1 MTILDEI
8 LAKKQQEITELK
20 RSYQRQSSQKKS
32 LVSLYE
38 SFQQSD
44 RMNIIAEFK
53 RASPSKVRLTSMR
66 TQEFIRKCT
75 INLAQML
82 FLF

>member
-44 RMNIIAEFK
+44 RM
-53 RASPSKVRLTSMR
+53 T
-66 TQEFIRKCT
+66 
-75 INLAQML
+75 
-82 FLF
+82 

>member
-53 RASPSKVRLTSMR
+53 RASFQRSD
-66 TQEFIRKCT
+66 
-75 INLAQML
+75 
-82 FLF
+82 